1 MATNL
6 AIDDSLLTEALK
18 VGGLK
23 TKKAT
28 VTQALQE
35 YVQRRR
41 QVKIIDLFGSV
52 EIQKGYDYK
61 KQRNRK

>member
-1 MATNL
+1 MTTL
-6 AIDDSLLTEALK
+6 SIDDSLLTEALK

-41 QVKIIDLFGSV
+41 QKIIDLFGSV
-52 EIQKGYDYK
+52 EVRKDYDHK